1 MIIAHYLS
9 QAHYTKTLLT
19 VGDAPRREPPNDP
32 KKPPVKSPPRKRK
45 SPVKEPPE
53 PSDIQDPSPRRKS
66 PMGDPPRPG
75 SETLL
80 HFHPT
85 IRTAKKF
92 TGTKSL
98 GTFVAVRISH
108 DKKQT
113 GRKENGKVSL

>member
-1 MIIAHYLS
+1 M
-9 QAHYTKTLLT
+9 KTLLT

-53 PSDIQDPSPRRKS
+53 PSDIQDPPPRRKP

-75 SETLL
+75 SRVTSPFSFNDSDSE
-80 HFHPT
+80 
-85 IRTAKKF
+85 KF

>member
-1 MIIAHYLS
+1 M
-9 QAHYTKTLLT
+9 KTLLT
-19 VGDAPRREPPNDP
+19 VGDAPRREPPNDR
-32 KKPPVKSPPRKRK
+32 KKPPVKHLQGNVNHLEGTSGAFRIRHRAENHPWEILRVLVRE
-45 SPVKEPPE
+45 S
-53 PSDIQDPSPRRKS
+53 
-66 PMGDPPRPG
+66 
-75 SETLL
+75 LL
-80 HFHPT
+80 HFHST